1 MNTKAFLSQAR
12 YLDMRITSKLKQ
24 IELLNELA
32 NTCTTVFTDM
42 PRKPGGSVSRMEESV
57 CKIIDLQDEIQH
69 DISTLVDLKKD
80 IMRVIKAVAS
90 PELQALLEKRYLCF
104 LSWEQIAVDM
114 GYSIQYAFRVHD
126 RALDEAA
133 VIIKRGE

>member
-42 PRKPGGSVSRMEESV
+42 PRKPGGNPERMAAAIE
-57 CKIIDLQDEIQH
+57 KIIDLQN
-69 DISTLVDLKKD
+69 
-80 IMRVIKAVAS
+80 
-90 PELQALLEKRYLCF
+90 
-104 LSWEQIAVDM
+104 
-114 GYSIQYAFRVHD
+114 
-126 RALDEAA
+126 
-133 VIIKRGE
+133 

>member
-24 IELLNELA
+24 MELLNELA

-57 CKIIDLQDEIQH
+57 CKII
-69 DISTLVDLKKD
+69 DLKKD

>member
-42 PRKPGGSVSRMEESV
+42 PRKPGGNPERMAAAIE
-57 CKIIDLQDEIQH
+57 KIIDLQNELQH
-69 DISTLVDLKKD
+69 DINTLVNLKEET
-80 IMRVIKAVAS
+80 MRVIKAVTN
-90 PELQALLEKRYLCF
+90 PELQSLLEKRYLCF

-114 GYSIQYAFRVHD
+114 GYSIQNAYRVHD
-126 RALDEAA
+126 RALEKAA
-133 VIIKRGE
+133 KFIKS